1 MSPVSDGDGRSRRW
15 DATHRRIYEAAMR
28 LFQEHG
34 FEHVSIGQLTAA
46 AEVSAPTFY
55 AHYPSKEHL
64 VMQLPSAEQVAA
76 LLAAQPDDLPLTTRL
91 RQLVRVYLAQW
102 SPEEMEGVLARWKV
116 VAATPALRTQAAAFE
131 RTTAGLVADALPPD
145 GAATLDPADAVI
157 VDAHLAAYTR
167 GLLAW
172 ADSDGREDL
181 ETLIGEAFDAL
192 QRGGTT

>member
-1 MSPVSDGDGRSRRW
+1 
-15 DATHRRIYEAAMR
+15 MR

-34 FEHVSIGQLTAA
+34 FEHVSIGRLSATAG
-46 AEVSAPTFY
+46 VSAPTFY

-64 VMQLPSAEQVAA
+64 VMEVPTAEQVAA
-76 LLAAQPDDLPLTTRL
+76 LLAAQPRDLPVATRV
-91 RQLVRVYLAQW
+91 RQLARRYIAQW
-102 SPEEMEGVLARWKV
+102 SPEEKAQVLARWKV

-131 RTTAGLVADALPPD
+131 RTTAGLVADALPAD
-145 GAATLDPADAVI
+145 GGPTLDPADAVI

-172 ADSDGREDL
+172 ADSDGQEDL

-192 QRGGTT
+192 QRGGSI